1 MSVNQSVPNETQ
13 GSKQYDD
20 YRVSP
25 NNIYSAESDVYDVTG
40 FTTNFL
46 QTLGGINAGQTTS
59 LVNGFIAKA
68 DERIRRWLGIPI
80 TIRKEGHE
88 FFNNPVVQLGPD
100 REDPFEMFGSYNPEN
115 KAVEVYAIYYN
126 EYRTK
131 IPYPKDWDM
140 FTEPSAV
147 PLWGVT
153 GSQSTFASLIFY
165 TPCVPTDVGLPV
177 VINGATIGPLISYN
191 NVTQTWVVGGIT
203 SITQL
208 PNPATDTPP
217 YLVISIFNGT
227 GKASLSILPTI
238 DTTTTLAADTVNF
251 KCGIGSL
258 HATVID
264 INGGSIIFPK
274 NKNFNR
280 RIYPWFYCGFY
291 FMTDTPSANF
301 QFRMVRNTGSYYYGN
316 FVASSVGS
324 SLAYTWVP
332 IMLSIRRFQFA
343 NVYGEGAQPDFNW
356 ILTPT
361 QYIEITADRPCQ
373 FWIDNFS
380 FNDGFFATYPEGT
393 ISWCM
398 PEWYPSGR
406 ISVTYSFDPYLVS
419 VPPALLEASSKLAGV
434 LLIDWAIGKRQMAIA
449 FEELSD
455 TLAESPD
462 KVTLENTRRRLETE
476 AYSALETLG
485 YKSYEGIG

>member
-1 MSVNQSVPNETQ
+1 MSVNNSLPNETQ
-13 GSKQYDD
+13 GNKQYDD

-25 NNIYSAESDVYDVTG
+25 NNIYSAEPDVYDVTG
-40 FTTNFL
+40 FTSKFC
-46 QTLGGINAGQTTS
+46 QTLGTLTDVQVTS
-59 LVNGFIAKA
+59 LVNGFIGKA
-68 DERIRRWLGIPI
+68 DERIRRWLGVPI
-80 TIRKEGHE
+80 TVRKEGHE
-88 FFNNPVVQLGPD
+88 FFNNSVIQLGPE
-100 REDPFEMFGSYNPEN
+100 REDPFEMFGSYDVSD
-115 KAVEVYAIYYN
+115 KTVEIYAIYYN

-131 IPYPKDWDM
+131 IPYPKDWDQ
-140 FTEPSAV
+140 FTEPATV
-147 PLWGVT
+147 GLWGNT
-153 GSQSTFASLIFY
+153 GSRTTFSSLILY
-165 TPCVPTDVGLPV
+165 TNCVLADIGKNV
-177 VINGATIGPLISYN
+177 VISEGTSQVVIGPLISYDDS
-191 NVTQTWVVGGIT
+191 TKTWIVGGIT
-203 SITQL
+203 NITTI
-208 PNPATDTPP
+208 PIPP
-217 YLVISIFNGT
+217 SYINLVIQGGI
-227 GKASLSILPTI
+227 GKASLSIVPTI
-238 DTTTTLAADTVNF
+238 DTTTTITGDTTNF
-251 KCGIGSL
+251 KCGKGSL
-258 HATVID
+258 KVVVSDTY
-264 INGGSIIFPK
+264 GGSIYFPK

-291 FMTDTPSANF
+291 FMTDTPTANF
-301 QFRMVRNTGSYYYGN
+301 QFRMVRSTGSYYYGN
-316 FVASSVGS
+316 FTASSVGGA
-324 SLAYTWVP
+324 LANTWIP

-361 QYIEITADRPCQ
+361 QYIEITADRPCT
-373 FWIDNFS
+373 FWVDNFS

-406 ISVTYSFDPYLVS
+406 ITVTYSFDPYLLS
-419 VPPALLEASSKLAGV
+419 IPPALLEASSKLAGV

-449 FEELSD
+449 FEQLSD

>member
-1 MSVNQSVPNETQ
+1 MSVNNSLPNETQ
-13 GSKQYDD
+13 DNKQYDD

-25 NNIYSAESDVYDVTG
+25 NNIYSAEPDVYDVTG
-40 FTTNFL
+40 FNSKFC
-46 QTLGGINAGQTTS
+46 QTLGTLTDVQVTNLINGY
-59 LVNGFIAKA
+59 IAKA
-68 DERIRRWLGIPI
+68 DERIRRWLGVPI
-80 TIRKEGHE
+80 TVRKEGHE
-88 FFNNPVVQLGPD
+88 FFNNPVVQLGPE
-100 REDPFEMFGSYNPEN
+100 REDPFEMFGSYDVSD
-115 KAVEVYAIYYN
+115 KTVEIYAIYYN

-131 IPYPKDWDM
+131 IPYPKNWDQ
-140 FTEPSAV
+140 FTEPNAV
-147 PLWGVT
+147 GLWGVDS
-153 GSQSTFASLIFY
+153 GI
-165 TPCVPTDVGLPV
+165 
-177 VINGATIGPLISYN
+177 
-191 NVTQTWVVGGIT
+191 VGG
-203 SITQL
+203 
-208 PNPATDTPP
+208 TP
-217 YLVISIFNGT
+217 T
-227 GKASLSILPTI
+227 TI
-238 DTTTTLAADTVNF
+238 VGDTTNF
-251 KCGIGSL
+251 KCGVGSL
-258 HATVID
+258 KVVVSRPAV
-264 INGGSIIFPK
+264 GGNTPVGNIVFPK

-316 FVASSVGS
+316 FTASSVGGA
-324 SLAYTWVP
+324 LANTWIP

-343 NVYGEGAQPDFNW
+343 NIAGEGAQPDFNW

-361 QYIEITADRPCQ
+361 QYIEITADRPCT

-406 ISVTYSFDPYLVS
+406 ITVTYSFDPYLLS
-419 VPPALLEASSKLAGV
+419 IPPALLEASSKLAGV

-449 FEELSD
+449 FEQLSD